1 MSPSDPSSSVQT
13 TSGAPC
19 VVAGLVAGCVTRS
32 CTSPLD
38 VVKILC
44 QLSPPSSRRTG
55 ASYILHLCRELYRVE
70 GLRGFWKGNLAGCCR
85 LGPYAGVKF
94 YIFDT
99 LANEFPSP
107 TTGSTHSQRALFGG
121 IAGTVA
127 TVVAYP
133 MEVVRTRLILQKATE
148 RECQGILH
156 GLHLLVQAE
165 GVRGLYRGLTPGV
178 VGSIPFEGTQF
189 ACFEGVKAYA
199 LTHRWPA
206 WRWDRQKE
214 ALDSIDYLVI
224 GSMAGATAQIVSYPF
239 DTIKKRLQAQTLS
252 RGRSLKKYNGMTDCA
267 VRIVNEEGVLALY
280 RGSLPNLLRVAPFTA
295 IMFTTYELAKHLLLS
310 SDPASLMK
318 RYDERTHRHIE

>member
-1 MSPSDPSSSVQT
+1 MSTPEPSSGVQ

-19 VVAGLVAGCVTRS
+19 VLAGLFAGCVTRS

-44 QLSPPSSRRTG
+44 QLSPPSSRRAG
-55 ASYILHLCRELYRVE
+55 ASYILHLCRELYSVE
-70 GLRGFWKGNLAGCCR
+70 GFRGFWKGNLAGCCR

-99 LANEFPSP
+99 LANEFPS
-107 TTGSTHSQRALFGG
+107 TTGSHSQRALFGG

-133 MEVVRTRLILQKATE
+133 MEVVRTHLILQKGTE

-156 GLHLLVQAE
+156 GLHLLVKAE
-165 GVRGLYRGLTPGV
+165 GVRGLYCGLTPGV

-199 LTHRWPA
+199 MKHRWPA
-206 WRWDRQKE
+206 WRWDPQKE

-239 DTIKKRLQAQTLS
+239 DTIKKRLQAQILS
-252 RGRSLKKYNGMTDCA
+252 RGRCLKKYKGMTDCA
-267 VRIVNEEGVLALY
+267 VRIIKEEGVLALY

-295 IMFTTYELAKHLLLS
+295 IMFTTYEFAKHLLLS